1 MNKSSEVR
9 LFEAM
14 RRQAIEKDLK
24 EAKVIV
30 EALKV
35 VEDHWDEFNESLK
48 EDFEKVARK
57 YDIRVE
63 ELEESLKEF

>member
-9 LFEAM
+9 LFEDM

>member
-14 RRQAIEKDLK
+14 RRQAIEEDLK

-35 VEDHWDEFNESLK
+35 VEDHCDEFNESLK